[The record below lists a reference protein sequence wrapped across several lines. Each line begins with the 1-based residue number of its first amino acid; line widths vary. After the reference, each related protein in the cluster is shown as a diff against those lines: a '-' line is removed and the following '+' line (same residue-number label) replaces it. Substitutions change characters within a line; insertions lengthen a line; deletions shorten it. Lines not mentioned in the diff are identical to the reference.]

1 MSSIEARNYRGTKD
15 YLGREAD
22 LRGIVTGK
30 MVDVFQ
36 RFGFEPLETPVIE
49 LRDTLLG
56 KYGEEGNNLTY
67 FFRKGGDE
75 IGLRYDH
82 TVPLARV
89 VAQHL
94 NEIVLPYRR
103 YAVGPVFRADTPQ
116 KGRFRQFSQCD
127 FDIIGVSS
135 PIADAEVV
143 AITYGVLKELGFND
157 FEIQICDRRLLDG
170 MAKAV
175 GAESRDQVF
184 SVLRSWD
191 KIEKASRDQ
200 ISQELSEAGNPKE
213 VIEKFNE
220 LTNKL
225 LQIEGTDNHQV
236 IDQLRNLLPKRTG
249 IVFGIKAL
257 SEMVDYLEAF
267 GVPNTSFRINPTLA
281 RGLDYYTGPI
291 FETVVKQAGVG
302 SITGGGR
309 FDNLIKTLGGPDTPG
324 TGSSFG
330 LERIIAV
337 MDQLGITP
345 KDSQLTEVF
354 VTVFNP
360 QDSNSTMQSVKLVS
374 LVRSWGF
381 KAEMYMGDGKIGKQ
395 FQLADRRNC
404 NLVLVVGPDEEKQGL
419 VTVKNLKESKGG
431 EKTNQAQIENQELQA
446 FLSRTLRNR
455 AQR

>member
-1 MSSIEARNYRGTKD
+1 MPNVEARNYRGTKD
-15 YLGREAD
+15 YLGQEAN

-30 MVDVFQ
+30 IVDVFQ

-67 FFRKGGDE
+67 FFRKGGEE

-103 YAVGPVFRADTPQ
+103 YTVGPVFRADTPQ
-116 KGRFRQFSQCD
+116 KGRFRQFNQCD

-143 AITYGVLKELGFND
+143 AITYNVLKELGFND
-157 FEIQICDRRLLDG
+157 FEVQICDRRLLDG

-175 GAESRDQVF
+175 GTANRDQVF

-191 KIEKASRDQ
+191 KITKASRDQ
-200 ISQELSEAGNPKE
+200 ISQELSDAGNSKD
-213 VIEKFNE
+213 VIDNFNA
-220 LTNKL
+220 LTDKL
-225 LQIEGTDNHQV
+225 LQIEGTNHQIV
-236 IDQLRNLLPKRTG
+236 DQLRGLLPEQSE
-249 IVFGIKAL
+249 IISGIKAL
-257 SEMVDYLEAF
+257 TEMVNYLEAF
-267 GVPNTSFRINPTLA
+267 GIPNTSFRINPTLA

-309 FDNLIKTLGGPDTPG
+309 FDNLIKTLGGPDTHG

-337 MDQLGITP
+337 MDQLRITP
-345 KDSQLTEVF
+345 KEAQLTEIF
-354 VTVFNP
+354 VTVFDP
-360 QDSNSTMQSVKLVS
+360 QDIKSTEQAIKLVS
-374 LVRSWGF
+374 SVRDWGF
-381 KAEMYMGDGKIGKQ
+381 KAEMYMGDGKLGKQ

-404 NLVLVVGPDEEKQGL
+404 DLVLVVGPDEEKQGL
-419 VTVKNLKESKGG
+419 VTVKNLQESKGG
-431 EKTNQAQIENQELQA
+431 EKTNQTQIGNQELHA
-446 FLSRTLRNR
+446 FLSRALRNR
-455 AQR
+455 AQ